1 MAQRVSGKVD
11 NPTFHSE
18 SRMSSDVARVT
29 LRSDTED
36 PYSTNSPYCR
46 KAVSLSS
53 PCLAPGLRVTT
64 TCVYRGKSR
73 PHLRGPACQFR
84 WLESTR
90 RRVSSVQPAPANL
103 LECRYYRT
111 LFFNCRWMRLMVAWY
126 SDALK
131 RHSHV
136 HDVSR
141 FRISSRKK
149 ACSGCAR

>member
-1 MAQRVSGKVD
+1 MVSGKVD

-18 SRMSSDVARVT
+18 SRMSSDVERVT
-29 LRSDTED
+29 LRSEAEE
-36 PYSTNSPYCR
+36 PYSTKLSILPESRFPFISVSGAGIASDHHLCLSR
-46 KAVSLSS
+46 KKSTTSVLACLSI
-53 PCLAPGLRVTT
+53 PMAREHEETRLVCP
-64 TCVYRGKSR
+64 TCSR
-73 PHLRGPACQFR
+73 QFAR
-84 WLESTR
+84 M
-90 RRVSSVQPAPANL
+90 SVLSDPF
-103 LECRYYRT
+103 C
-111 LFFNCRWMRLMVAWY
+111 NCRWMRLMVAWY